1 LKPIAVEIRI
11 PCNDA
16 LVEKG
21 LSLTAHFHHRKW
33 YLDFCAKYHH
43 EESNRE
49 SLSRFIEKLKEKKQA
64 ASCDDRQ
71 RGSDDYGDFVRSR
84 QPTS

>member
-1 LKPIAVEIRI
+1 LKPIPAEIKLRYD
-11 PCNDA
+11 DA

-21 LSLTAHFHHRKW
+21 VPPAAHSYCRKW
-33 YLDFCAKYHH
+33 LMYYLVFCSKYHH

-64 ASCDDRQ
+64 EEER
-71 RGSDDYGDFVRSR
+71 
-84 QPTS
+84 